1 MFKTKMTSMSFE
13 ADLPELNED
22 QLAKLYTW
30 GQTSCDKCD
39 VSMNP
44 DMSLVLIATR
54 KKAGSA
60 RDHMR
65 LLRTNLINW
74 GVALPMKQAGWLRII
89 PEDGVA
95 SQGDRGANEAPP
107 ASGSQK
113 ETMRNATGHS
123 LLKLPESLLTIPI
136 AAH

>member
-1 MFKTKMTSMSFE
+1 MFKTKMTSKSFE

-30 GQTSCDKCD
+30 GQTTCDKCD
-39 VSMNP
+39 VSMNR
-44 DMSLVLIATR
+44 DMTLVLIATR

-74 GVALPMKQAGWLRII
+74 GVMLPNKQSGWLRLVTAESIAS
-89 PEDGVA
+89 PGVH
-95 SQGDRGANEAPP
+95 EAPP
-107 ASGSQK
+107 ASGTHNEIMINTPGQC
-113 ETMRNATGHS
+113 
-123 LLKLPESLLTIPI
+123 LLKMPENLLTILI
-136 AAH
+136 VSH

>member
-1 MFKTKMTSMSFE
+1 MFKIKMAAKSFE

-22 QLAKLYTW
+22 QLCKLYKW
-30 GQTSCDKCD
+30 GQTSCEKCD
-39 VSMNP
+39 VRMNR
-44 DMSLVLIATR
+44 DMTLLLVASR
-54 KKAGSA
+54 KKAGSV

-95 SQGDRGANEAPP
+95 SQGDRGANEAQP

-113 ETMRNATGHS
+113 EIMRNTTGHS
-123 LLKLPESLLTIPI
+123 LLKLPESFLTIPI
-136 AAH
+136 QSH